1 MSAQSIAETQPDD
14 TVFPCIKCGLD
25 CSAKDSA
32 VLRGAN
38 WQCKSCTNVYQI
50 LYRHMG
56 GLPESWNNMT
66 PESQVQFFK
75 HAGSAIKCAPKNG
88 RWSHVRS
95 SLVSQMTH
103 FHTEQRRIRCNRE
116 FLPLSVWATRG
127 FDTKRIEAN
136 GEMREDKVF
145 GEVWTAPLSTISD
158 DDIRGTVEK
167 EILEK
172 ENRLKEKKKVKG
184 KKPADSASPPA
195 DGPGSSA
202 FAIDDDVWSIPSE
215 DEGPM
220 VIGEGK
226 PQKATKTKKE
236 DDAAV
241 AARRAARER
250 DQKWKQEVGKATRY
264 INSLNSVCHSLAT
277 VSAKV
282 EKNPELIPD
291 KLTDGLK
298 QAVTQMNYF
307 KQRATQLISAS
318 DGTKSSSLLEG
329 FDADSCCND
338 QLKAA
343 QAVLKDCRAI
353 FTEKSREAREAKAA
367 APKAAPAAK
376 RSAKAKAK

>member
-1 MSAQSIAETQPDD
+1 MLSFKIMRNIYPDIYLLSIAIYCYLLISIGYLSDIYCYLSDIYQISIAIYRISIGYLFDFCRRNIDVSRSSTASSVLFGELFGCLDLVKPKLLQLAMSAQSIAETQPDD

-136 GEMREDKVF
+136 GEMREDKALWRLVC
-145 GEVWTAPLSTISD
+145 STL
-158 DDIRGTVEK
+158 GHT
-167 EILEK
+167 
-172 ENRLKEKKKVKG
+172 
-184 KKPADSASPPA
+184 
-195 DGPGSSA
+195 
-202 FAIDDDVWSIPSE
+202 
-215 DEGPM
+215 
-220 VIGEGK
+220 
-226 PQKATKTKKE
+226 
-236 DDAAV
+236 
-241 AARRAARER
+241 
-250 DQKWKQEVGKATRY
+250 
-264 INSLNSVCHSLAT
+264 
-277 VSAKV
+277 
-282 EKNPELIPD
+282 
-291 KLTDGLK
+291 
-298 QAVTQMNYF
+298 
-307 KQRATQLISAS
+307 
-318 DGTKSSSLLEG
+318 
-329 FDADSCCND
+329 
-338 QLKAA
+338 
-343 QAVLKDCRAI
+343 
-353 FTEKSREAREAKAA
+353 
-367 APKAAPAAK
+367 
-376 RSAKAKAK
+376 